1 MAAARAKFNRSA
13 LTAAPVYEPDKRR
26 HTGVALGGRV
36 MADIERRAL
45 MKGAALGALAFT
57 VGGTTVML
65 TAGQARARNVP
76 FRMLKEN
83 EADAIAALGET
94 LVPGARDAGIAHF
107 IDHQISVP
115 AEQALLQARIL
126 HVRPPFANFYRA
138 AIGAVDRASEKVH
151 GSKFAQLP
159 ADKQRE
165 FVGLMRQNKVE
176 GWQGPQIGRAH
187 V

>member
-1 MAAARAKFNRSA
+1 MAAVRATSTRADRSSGPRA
-13 LTAAPVYEPDKRR
+13 GSTRR

-76 FRMLKEN
+76 FRMLKEH

-94 LVPGARDAGIAHF
+94 LVPSART
-107 IDHQISVP
+107 
-115 AEQALLQARIL
+115 
-126 HVRPPFANFYRA
+126 
-138 AIGAVDRASEKVH
+138 
-151 GSKFAQLP
+151 
-159 ADKQRE
+159 
-165 FVGLMRQNKVE
+165 
-176 GWQGPQIGRAH
+176 
-187 V
+187 